1 MFCKQLN
8 IVLCVVKSYEAT
20 LSPPIFR
27 EVVRLTAKIVL
38 YVRRLAEQIRFAKHL
53 KDTNLKRTKS
63 E

>member
-38 YVRRLAEQIRFAKHL
+38 HVRRLAE
-53 KDTNLKRTKS
+53 
-63 E
+63 